1 MLHEILLILDLYW
14 ANILMLREIL
24 LILVLKVIK
33 SETFSLSM
41 FF

>member
-14 ANILMLREIL
+14 GNILMLREIL